1 MSRELTVPYGG
12 VSFRVAV
19 DASGHIT
26 DVFLLGGWWNASEV
40 LSPSLIERLE
50 EGALEVVA

>member
-1 MSRELTVPYGG
+1 MSQELVIPYGG

-26 DVFLLGGWWNASEV
+26 DVFLLGGWWDAKEV
-40 LSPSLIERLE
+40 LSPSLICRLQ